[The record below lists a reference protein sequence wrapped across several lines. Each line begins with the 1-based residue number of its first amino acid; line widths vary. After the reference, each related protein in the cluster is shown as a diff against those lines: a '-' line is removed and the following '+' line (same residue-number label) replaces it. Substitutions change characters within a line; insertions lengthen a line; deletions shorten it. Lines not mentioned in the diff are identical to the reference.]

1 MLCFN
6 KCPFIVFTHF
16 MANWWSNVIAVNQHL
31 LILSRLAKQSVSF
44 MVCTFTFSNIIWP
57 LSFSWVW
64 RYSSWAHPG
73 TVSYQAGG
81 KQMDCK
87 GDTFL
92 CQKNSANYLANC
104 NLRRQY
110 DIVCN
115 WKIKIK
121 VFVSFPLKQGCVML
135 ESLVTRLTKTP
146 IGITDSCSYRQKTGT
161 SVKLLVRT
169 RVWCTVQLKGH
180 FVVHFLC

>member
-6 KCPFIVFTHF
+6 KWPFIVFAHF

-31 LILSRLAKQSVSF
+31 LILSRLAEQSVSF
-44 MVCTFTFSNIIWP
+44 MVWTFTFSNIIWP

-64 RYSSWAHPG
+64 WSSSWAHPG

-81 KQMDCK
+81 KQMDWK
-87 GDTFL
+87 GDNICAKRTQPTISPNVIWEDNMILFAIG
-92 CQKNSANYLANC
+92 KSR
-104 NLRRQY
+104 LR
-110 DIVCN
+110 I
-115 WKIKIK
+115 
-121 VFVSFPLKQGCVML
+121 FVSFPLKQGCVML

-161 SVKLLVRT
+161 SVKLLVCT
-169 RVWCTVQLKGH
+169 MVWCTVQLKGH